1 MKFPFKRT
9 GVLSGILIIL
19 AVVAASCRQLDIFEK
34 NTNIPGMKWQNNFTV
49 TGTFNITDTASLYN
63 IYIVLR
69 HTDSYKY
76 NNIWLNAGIQAPG
89 DSMQLQKVNLPL
101 ANDATGWEGTG
112 MNDIWEVRKLILAEP
127 KPFFKKQG
135 LYTFSISQIMRD
147 NPLENVMSAG
157 MRIEKAGQ

>member
-1 MKFPFKRT
+1 MKFPLKRT
-9 GVLSGILIIL
+9 GAFLSILIML

-34 NTNIPGMKWQNNFTV
+34 NTNIPGMKWQNNFTA

-69 HTDSYKY
+69 HTDGYKY

-89 DSMQLQKVNLPL
+89 DSMQLQKINLTL

-112 MNDIWEVRKLILAEP
+112 MNDIWEVRKLISAEP
-127 KPFFKKQG
+127 KPFFRKAG
-135 LYTFSISQIMRD
+135 IYTFSISQIMRD

-157 MRIEKAGQ
+157 MRIEKVSQ